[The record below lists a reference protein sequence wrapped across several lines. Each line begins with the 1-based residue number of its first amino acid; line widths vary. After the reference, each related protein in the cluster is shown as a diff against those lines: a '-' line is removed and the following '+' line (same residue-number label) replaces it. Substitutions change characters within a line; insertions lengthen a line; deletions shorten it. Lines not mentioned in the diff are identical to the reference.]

1 MTANTMLCTGNQPSD
16 LSSHWLAITEH
27 ALLPMATV
35 EGTSHVVRHVNPAFC
50 RLIDGEK
57 EQLVGKEFSELL
69 PEKDIYVTLLDRVF
83 RTGNPE
89 NHTEQEYSNSHPIF
103 WSCSMWP
110 IMANDRPVGVVIQ
123 VTETAQ
129 FHEKTLA
136 MNEALILGSVRQHEL
151 TATAYHLN
159 TQLHEE
165 ITERKKMGDELRKVH
180 AQLADHAGQLEQSV
194 TERTMELT
202 AANKQL
208 EAMVYSI
215 AHDLRAPLRSM
226 QGFSVLLIRESD
238 LIGGEG
244 RGYADRINKSAQ
256 FMDAM
261 VKDILAFSRIC
272 QQRIESASVSLKIVV
287 DLVLADLKEN
297 IRESNGRI
305 ESPGPW
311 PVVLAHQPILV
322 GLLSHLV
329 SNALKFAGP
338 EVPPLVLLRTEDRA
352 EFIRVWVEDNGC
364 GIAPD
369 YQDQIFRLFTR
380 LEGDKHP
387 GTGVGLAIVQK
398 GIERMGGRVGVDS
411 APGHGSQFWLE
422 LRKPSKN

>member
-1 MTANTMLCTGNQPSD
+1 MLCTGNQPSD

-311 PVVLAHQPILV
+311 PVVLAHQICRP
-322 GLLSHLV
+322 GS
-329 SNALKFAGP
+329 AAAGAAANGRP
-338 EVPPLVLLRTEDRA
+338 GRVHSRLGGRQWLRHR
-352 EFIRVWVEDNGC
+352 
-364 GIAPD
+364 
-369 YQDQIFRLFTR
+369 TR
-380 LEGDKHP
+380 LSGPDLPAIHPPRGRQASGHRRRLGHCAEGNRTDGRTGWCGLRP
-387 GTGVGLAIVQK
+387 G
-398 GIERMGGRVGVDS
+398 S
-411 APGHGSQFWLE
+411 W
-422 LRKPSKN
+422 